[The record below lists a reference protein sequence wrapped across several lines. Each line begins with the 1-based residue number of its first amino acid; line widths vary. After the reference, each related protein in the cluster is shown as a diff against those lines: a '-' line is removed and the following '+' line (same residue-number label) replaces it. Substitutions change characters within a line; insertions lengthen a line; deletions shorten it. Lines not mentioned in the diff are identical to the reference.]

1 MQVSRSSNTFE
12 DVIEG
17 VTLTAKK
24 VDVDAQT
31 IKVSNSNFSVQGKVK
46 EFIDSYNRLVEGIDS
61 LTSFNTD
68 TQQCSILFGDSTVTQ
83 IISSLRSHLT
93 AAIPGS
99 SEFSNLSS
107 IGIKVGQ
114 DGKFSLDG
122 AAFNDA
128 LNDDLDAVSRLFV
141 RSINSANSSVKFLD
155 ATANTTVGTYDLN
168 VTQAAEQAAI
178 TGTQVVGGGG
188 ITAAERLVITHNE
201 SATIVTLAAGSTLSQ
216 IIDQL
221 NTAFTDNGLAAQASD
236 DGGKLRISATAY
248 GSSEEIGISSDQA
261 DSDPN
266 QLGIGTTK
274 LTDTGE
280 DVAGTI
286 NGQSVTGTG
295 RELTGPALSLAEG
308 LRLEISA
315 TAPFSTKVTFNKG
328 LSASVIE
335 TIDNLTDSTSGLFA
349 ARESSFNAQ
358 IAQFDQRIEDLGHR
372 LDIKEAGLR
381 KKFVALEIKISTL
394 QAQGNFLL
402 SQLSSLIPAN
412 R

>member
-1 MQVSRSSNTFE
+1 VQVSRSSNTFE